1 MFYSTSLSKF
11 LDDAFLYS
19 YKDIMGHGY
28 VHDSVKSD
36 EASTKI
42 EVVIPGYS
50 KEELKLEVF
59 DDILKLSCDTKDKK
73 FSRKWKLDSCID
85 IENIKA
91 ENKNGILTISLIKK
105 KENKTKHITIE

>member
-11 LDDAFLYS
+11 LDDAFIYS
-19 YKDIMGHGY
+19 YRDTIGHGCVY
-28 VHDSVKSD
+28 DSVKSD
-36 EASTKI
+36 EGSTKI
-42 EVVIPGYS
+42 EVVVPGYS

-85 IENIKA
+85 VENIKA
-91 ENKNGILTISLIKK
+91 ENKNGILSISLMKK
-105 KENKTKHITIE
+105 KENKTKYITIE